1 MNKPAVSALEPLGF
15 PWKGV
20 DPFLICSYHN
30 DTYPA
35 GNDRLGPAASL
46 EGRQIGEDF
55 TGRDGW
61 RMYHG
66 RIVPGFPRHPHRGF
80 ETVTIVRRGYVDH
93 SDSLGATARFGAGD
107 VQWITAG
114 RGIVHSEMF
123 PLLERDRSNP
133 LELFQIWLNLPSK
146 DKMADPYFKMLWSD
160 QIPHV
165 RLEDEHARVTEIM
178 LIAGSIDGF
187 NLTTPPPHS
196 WAAEAK
202 NEVAIW
208 MLKYAAGARFTLP
221 AAAPGINRALYF
233 FAGESATISGTAVPA
248 RTAVQLRSDVPAVIE
263 NGGTE
268 SEMLL
273 LQGRPIGEPVVQHG
287 PFVMNS
293 QLEIQQALHDYQ
305 RSEFGG
311 WPWPKDEHVHA
322 PNVGRHARYIDGRIA

>member
-1 MNKPAVSALEPLGF
+1 MNEAVFIAVEPLGF
-15 PWKGV
+15 PWKGI

-46 EGRQIGEDF
+46 AGRQIGEDF
-55 TGRDGW
+55 TGGDGW

-93 SDSLGATARFGAGD
+93 SDSLGAGD

-114 RGIVHSEMF
+114 QGIVHSEMF
-123 PLLERDRSNP
+123 PLLDRERPNP

-146 DKMADPYFKMLWSD
+146 DKMAAPYFKMLWSD
-160 QIPHV
+160 QVPHV
-165 RLEDEHARVTEIM
+165 RLEDEHARAIEIM
-178 LIAGSIDGF
+178 LIAGSVDGISPM
-187 NLTTPPPHS
+187 TPPPRS
-196 WAAEAK
+196 WAADAK

-208 MLKYAAGARFTLP
+208 TLKYASGARFTLP
-221 AAAPGINRALYF
+221 ASSPGLNRTLYF
-233 FAGESATISGTAVPA
+233 FAGESATISGTAVPV
-248 RTAVQLRSDVPAVIE
+248 RSVVQLRSDVPAVIE

-293 QLEIQQALHDYQ
+293 RLEIHQALQDYQ

-322 PNVGRHARYIDGRIA
+322 RNVGRDVRYSYDRMP